1 MSQNDIQKTGI
12 ITPFG
17 MFKFLHLPFGL
28 RKAENT
34 FQRKMDQILGD
45 LPFCFVYVDYI
56 LIFSPDLDTHV
67 HNLRQIFEL
76 LCLHGL
82 TIGLPKYVFAIPEL
96 EFLGHQLSS
105 SGCSPLDKN
114 TSTISSFLLPSNKP
128 ALQRFLGM
136 LNFYRKIIKNAALI
150 LAPLTNALK
159 GLSKVLDLTPP

>member
-1 MSQNDIQKTGI
+1 MIRKVNYLLVQSIDQVEIQGGDWVQAESYI
-12 ITPFG
+12 
-17 MFKFLHLPFGL
+17 GL
-28 RKAENT
+28 KS
-34 FQRKMDQILGD
+34 K
-45 LPFCFVYVDYI
+45 
-56 LIFSPDLDTHV
+56 
-67 HNLRQIFEL
+67 
-76 LCLHGL
+76 GL

-114 TSTISSFLLPSNKP
+114 TSTISFFPLPSNKP